1 MCSVCAV
8 ACIVRTCCC
17 GSPSHMLA
25 CRRCLP
31 RPHLLTLSQLP
42 APLWQLEPM
51 HSNVTTSTVAR
62 SAPLWLPAE
71 QQHSTTSLPNVQ
83 SGGSGPAG
91 SGSRL
96 SPPQASSE
104 LPGGAGTDSPAF
116 SSKELS
122 ALLSDWE
129 IKPEGKTAAGAG

>member
-1 MCSVCAV
+1 MCAV
-8 ACIVRTCCC
+8 AGIVHTAVL
-17 GSPSHMLA
+17 PPLLA
-25 CRRCLP
+25 LATTA
-31 RPHLLTLSQLP
+31 HTLATP
-42 APLWQLEPM
+42 ACPLWQLEPM
-51 HSNVTTSTVAR
+51 HSNVTTSTLAR

-91 SGSRL
+91 SGSGL

-116 SSKELS
+116 TSKELS
-122 ALLSDWE
+122 TLLSDWE
-129 IKPEGKTAAGAG
+129 IRPEGKKDCSWVWCE